1 MDNISMTAFRI
12 EHEKLAAKKQLTKK
26 MKEQLAR
33 LLYGKKPK
41 AGKTFRNI
49 GTGVGAAA
57 GGATYGPGV
66 GGAAAILALSRPK
79 LHGLEKHLNKIMAGG
94 ALVGIGGGGAMGRMG
109 GKKIDKLLNR
119 KALAKYKKR
128 KKLTNQALAGGGA
141 FTLGALLG
149 SKKKSKKGKK

>member
-1 MDNISMTAFRI
+1 MNNISMTAFRL
-12 EHEKLAAKKQLTKK
+12 EHEKLASKKQLTKK
-26 MKEQLAR
+26 LKEQLAR

-57 GGATYGPGV
+57 GGALYGPGAS
-66 GGAAAILALSRPK
+66 GAAALLSMSPK
-79 LHGLEKHLNKIMAGG
+79 LHGLEKHLGKILAGG
-94 ALVGIGGGGAMGRMG
+94 TLVGTGGGGAMGRMG